1 MGESFK
7 ILKKTIIPITI
18 LFLVLCIIILPA
30 FAVAIAYGNFK
41 IIQNSE
47 VSISIF
53 MDNLKY
59 SLTNPF
65 WSIGEMFRLGQVMDA
80 YINIFKIAIFVYYV
94 PILYFMFKP
103 KKKKPEWEKKEHGSA
118 EWAKKGEQYKVLS
131 KKEGILLAKDN
142 YLPVDKRGNINVLVI
157 GGSGSGKSASFVT
170 PNVTNLLGSYVFTD
184 PKGELYDKTASY
196 FRENGYEIKVLN
208 LIQPQNSDG
217 FNPLLNINT
226 DTDLDIVANT
236 IIKGQGGATGG
247 DEYWDNNAMLLL
259 KAIILLLKEV
269 GYKEEINLASCANLV
284 RLANNSGDFNHLDI
298 MMKELEEEKPGH
310 KARKYYES
318 VKLAADKAYSS
329 ILSTLQSK
337 LGKFESIDI
346 AALTATN
353 TIDFKEIGDKKTALF
368 VISPD
373 THTTYDFLLTIFFAQ
388 MIQALYDHADSN
400 GGGLKVP
407 VFFFL
412 DEFANIGQIPDFD
425 KKISTSRSRRIS
437 FNVILQNLDQLEN
450 LYKDSYETIM
460 ANCDTHLFLGSNSQ
474 KTAEYFSK
482 QLGEITVWD
491 ESVSVSESKGKEEK
505 GKSESKSTNKFS
517 RPLMT
522 PDEIRRLGDDECIII
537 EKGVKPILAQKY
549 YYFKEPGGRVLL
561 NYTANHNE
569 YKVNRGPWRE
579 FDGNMRKNP
588 EDINRELVQQFGGN
602 EKELLGIK
610 SDKNTKGTSK
620 DVRNL
625 GIEDLNND
633 IYSFSEDAF
642 NLNCFR
648 LRIISVTSS
657 TTPGIVEN
665 SCSTPSILI
674 DVIAYPSREDNNTLL
689 KALPI
694 VRPNPGSKGLN
705 SN

>member
-65 WSIGEMFRLGQVMDA
+65 WSIGEVFRLSQVMDA
-80 YINIFKIAIFVYYV
+80 YINIFKIAIFIYYV

-588 EDINRELVQQFGGN
+588 EDINRELVHQFGGN

-610 SDKNTKGTSK
+610 SDKNTKGRSK

-642 NLNCFR
+642 KEEPIKKEEKKKIIKNLEVNLEKELEKKFDELFGEIEESER
-648 LRIISVTSS
+648 TN
-657 TTPGIVEN
+657 G
-665 SCSTPSILI
+665 
-674 DVIAYPSREDNNTLL
+674 
-689 KALPI
+689 K
-694 VRPNPGSKGLN
+694 
-705 SN
+705 

>member
-7 ILKKTIIPITI
+7 VLKKTIMPITI

-642 NLNCFR
+642 KEEPRQKEEKKKIIKNLEVNLEKELEKKFDELFGEIEESER
-648 LRIISVTSS
+648 TN
-657 TTPGIVEN
+657 G
-665 SCSTPSILI
+665 
-674 DVIAYPSREDNNTLL
+674 
-689 KALPI
+689 K
-694 VRPNPGSKGLN
+694 
-705 SN
+705 

>member
-7 ILKKTIIPITI
+7 VLKKTIMPITI

-65 WSIGEMFRLGQVMDA
+65 WSIGEVFRLSQVMDA
-80 YINIFKIAIFVYYV
+80 YINIFKIAIFIYYV

-642 NLNCFR
+642 KEETRKKEVKKKIIKNLEVNLEKELEKKFDELFGEIEESER
-648 LRIISVTSS
+648 TN
-657 TTPGIVEN
+657 G
-665 SCSTPSILI
+665 
-674 DVIAYPSREDNNTLL
+674 
-689 KALPI
+689 K
-694 VRPNPGSKGLN
+694 
-705 SN
+705 

>member
-65 WSIGEMFRLGQVMDA
+65 WSIGEVFRLSQVMDA
-80 YINIFKIAIFVYYV
+80 YINIFKIAIFIYYV

-642 NLNCFR
+642 KEEPRKKEEKKKIIKNLEVNLEKELEKKFDELFGEIEESER
-648 LRIISVTSS
+648 TN
-657 TTPGIVEN
+657 G
-665 SCSTPSILI
+665 
-674 DVIAYPSREDNNTLL
+674 
-689 KALPI
+689 K
-694 VRPNPGSKGLN
+694 
-705 SN
+705 

>member
-7 ILKKTIIPITI
+7 ILKKAIIPITI

-65 WSIGEMFRLGQVMDA
+65 WSIGEVFRLSQVMDA
-80 YINIFKIAIFVYYV
+80 YINIFKIAIFIYYV

-642 NLNCFR
+642 KEEPRKKEEKKKIITNLEVNLEKELEKKFDELFGEIEESER
-648 LRIISVTSS
+648 T
-657 TTPGIVEN
+657 
-665 SCSTPSILI
+665 
-674 DVIAYPSREDNNTLL
+674 
-689 KALPI
+689 
-694 VRPNPGSKGLN
+694 KGK
-705 SN
+705 

>member
-1 MGESFK
+1 MEESFK

-610 SDKNTKGTSK
+610 SEKNTKGTSK

-642 NLNCFR
+642 KEEPRKKEEKKKIIKNL
-648 LRIISVTSS
+648 
-657 TTPGIVEN
+657 
-665 SCSTPSILI
+665 
-674 DVIAYPSREDNNTLL
+674 
-689 KALPI
+689 
-694 VRPNPGSKGLN
+694 
-705 SN
+705 

>member
-7 ILKKTIIPITI
+7 VLKKTIMPITI

-80 YINIFKIAIFVYYV
+80 YINIFKIAIFIYYV

-642 NLNCFR
+642 KEEKKKIIKNLEVNLEKELEKKFDELFGEIEESER
-648 LRIISVTSS
+648 TN
-657 TTPGIVEN
+657 G
-665 SCSTPSILI
+665 
-674 DVIAYPSREDNNTLL
+674 
-689 KALPI
+689 K
-694 VRPNPGSKGLN
+694 
-705 SN
+705 

>member
-1 MGESFK
+1 MEESFK
-7 ILKKTIIPITI
+7 VLKKTILPITI
-18 LFLVLCIIILPA
+18 LFLVLCIIILPS

-642 NLNCFR
+642 KEEPRKKEEKKKIIKNLEVNLEKELEKKFDELFGEIEESER
-648 LRIISVTSS
+648 T
-657 TTPGIVEN
+657 
-665 SCSTPSILI
+665 
-674 DVIAYPSREDNNTLL
+674 
-689 KALPI
+689 
-694 VRPNPGSKGLN
+694 KGK
-705 SN
+705 

>member
-7 ILKKTIIPITI
+7 VLKKTILPITI

-642 NLNCFR
+642 KEEPRKKEEKKKIIKNLEVNLEKELEKKFDELFGEIEESER
-648 LRIISVTSS
+648 T
-657 TTPGIVEN
+657 
-665 SCSTPSILI
+665 
-674 DVIAYPSREDNNTLL
+674 
-689 KALPI
+689 
-694 VRPNPGSKGLN
+694 KGK
-705 SN
+705 

>member
-7 ILKKTIIPITI
+7 VLKKTIIPITI
-18 LFLVLCIIILPA
+18 LFLVLCIIILPS

-80 YINIFKIAIFVYYV
+80 YINIFKISIFVYYV

-491 ESVSVSESKGKEEK
+491 ESISVSESKGKEEK

-633 IYSFSEDAF
+633 IYSFSEDTF
-642 NLNCFR
+642 KEEPRKKEQKKKIIKNLEVNLEKELEKKFDELFGEIEESER
-648 LRIISVTSS
+648 TN
-657 TTPGIVEN
+657 G
-665 SCSTPSILI
+665 
-674 DVIAYPSREDNNTLL
+674 
-689 KALPI
+689 K
-694 VRPNPGSKGLN
+694 
-705 SN
+705 

>member
-18 LFLVLCIIILPA
+18 LFLVLCIIILPS

-65 WSIGEMFRLGQVMDA
+65 WSIGEVFRLSQVMDA
-80 YINIFKIAIFVYYV
+80 YINIFKIAIFIYYV

-588 EDINRELVQQFGGN
+588 EDINRELVHQFGGN

-642 NLNCFR
+642 KEEPRKKEDKKKIIKNLEVNLEKELEKKFDELFGEIEESER
-648 LRIISVTSS
+648 TN
-657 TTPGIVEN
+657 G
-665 SCSTPSILI
+665 
-674 DVIAYPSREDNNTLL
+674 
-689 KALPI
+689 K
-694 VRPNPGSKGLN
+694 
-705 SN
+705 

>member
-1 MGESFK
+1 
-7 ILKKTIIPITI
+7 
-18 LFLVLCIIILPA
+18 
-30 FAVAIAYGNFK
+30 
-41 IIQNSE
+41 
-47 VSISIF
+47 

-65 WSIGEMFRLGQVMDA
+65 WSIGEVFRLSQVMDA
-80 YINIFKIAIFVYYV
+80 YINIFKIAIFIYYV

-642 NLNCFR
+642 KEEPRKKEEKKKIIKNLEVNLEKELEKKFDELFGEIEESER
-648 LRIISVTSS
+648 TN
-657 TTPGIVEN
+657 G
-665 SCSTPSILI
+665 
-674 DVIAYPSREDNNTLL
+674 
-689 KALPI
+689 K
-694 VRPNPGSKGLN
+694 
-705 SN
+705 

>member
-7 ILKKTIIPITI
+7 VLKKTILPITI
-18 LFLVLCIIILPA
+18 LFLVLCIIILPS

-642 NLNCFR
+642 KEEPRKKEIKKKIIKNLEVNLEKELEKKFDELFGEIEESER
-648 LRIISVTSS
+648 T
-657 TTPGIVEN
+657 
-665 SCSTPSILI
+665 
-674 DVIAYPSREDNNTLL
+674 
-689 KALPI
+689 
-694 VRPNPGSKGLN
+694 KGK
-705 SN
+705 

>member
-41 IIQNSE
+41 IIQNRE

-65 WSIGEMFRLGQVMDA
+65 WSIGEVFRLSQVMDA
-80 YINIFKIAIFVYYV
+80 YINIFKIAIFIYYV

-588 EDINRELVQQFGGN
+588 EDINRELVHQFGGN

-642 NLNCFR
+642 KEEPRKKEDKKKIIKNLEVNLEKELEKKFDELFGEIEESER
-648 LRIISVTSS
+648 TN
-657 TTPGIVEN
+657 G
-665 SCSTPSILI
+665 
-674 DVIAYPSREDNNTLL
+674 
-689 KALPI
+689 K
-694 VRPNPGSKGLN
+694 
-705 SN
+705 

>member
-1 MGESFK
+1 MEESFK

-569 YKVNRGPWRE
+569 YKVNRGHWRE

-642 NLNCFR
+642 KEEPRKKEEKKKIIKNLEVNLEKELEKKFDELFGEIEESER
-648 LRIISVTSS
+648 TN
-657 TTPGIVEN
+657 G
-665 SCSTPSILI
+665 
-674 DVIAYPSREDNNTLL
+674 
-689 KALPI
+689 K
-694 VRPNPGSKGLN
+694 
-705 SN
+705 

>member
-1 MGESFK
+1 MEESFK

-65 WSIGEMFRLGQVMDA
+65 WSIGEVFRLSQVMDA
-80 YINIFKIAIFVYYV
+80 YINIFKIAIFIYYV

-284 RLANNSGDFNHLDI
+284 RLANNSGDFNHLDM

-642 NLNCFR
+642 KEEPRKKEETKKIIKNLEVNLEKELEKKFDELFGEIEESER
-648 LRIISVTSS
+648 TN
-657 TTPGIVEN
+657 G
-665 SCSTPSILI
+665 
-674 DVIAYPSREDNNTLL
+674 
-689 KALPI
+689 K
-694 VRPNPGSKGLN
+694 
-705 SN
+705 

>member
-7 ILKKTIIPITI
+7 VLKKTILPITI
-18 LFLVLCIIILPA
+18 LFLVLCIIILPS

-226 DTDLDIVANT
+226 DT

-642 NLNCFR
+642 KEEPRKKEEKKKIIKNLEVNLEKELEKKFDELFGEIEESER
-648 LRIISVTSS
+648 T
-657 TTPGIVEN
+657 
-665 SCSTPSILI
+665 
-674 DVIAYPSREDNNTLL
+674 
-689 KALPI
+689 
-694 VRPNPGSKGLN
+694 KGK
-705 SN
+705 

>member
-1 MGESFK
+1 MEESFK

-569 YKVNRGPWRE
+569 YKVNRGHWRE

-642 NLNCFR
+642 KEEPRKKEEKKKKIKNL
-648 LRIISVTSS
+648 
-657 TTPGIVEN
+657 
-665 SCSTPSILI
+665 
-674 DVIAYPSREDNNTLL
+674 
-689 KALPI
+689 
-694 VRPNPGSKGLN
+694 
-705 SN
+705 

>member
-1 MGESFK
+1 MEESFK

-633 IYSFSEDAF
+633 IYSFSEDTF
-642 NLNCFR
+642 KEEPRKKEEKKKIIKNLEVNLEKELEKKFDELFGEIEESER
-648 LRIISVTSS
+648 T
-657 TTPGIVEN
+657 
-665 SCSTPSILI
+665 
-674 DVIAYPSREDNNTLL
+674 
-689 KALPI
+689 
-694 VRPNPGSKGLN
+694 KGK
-705 SN
+705 

>member
-1 MGESFK
+1 MEESFK

-610 SDKNTKGTSK
+610 SDKNTKGISK

-642 NLNCFR
+642 KEEPR
-648 LRIISVTSS
+648 KK
-657 TTPGIVEN
+657 E
-665 SCSTPSILI
+665 
-674 DVIAYPSREDNNTLL
+674 
-689 KALPI
+689 
-694 VRPNPGSKGLN
+694 
-705 SN
+705 

>member
-7 ILKKTIIPITI
+7 VLKKTILPITI
-18 LFLVLCIIILPA
+18 LFLVLCIIILPS

-610 SDKNTKGTSK
+610 SDKNTKGISK

-642 NLNCFR
+642 KEEPRKKEEKKKIIKNLEVNLEKELEKKFDELFGEIEESER
-648 LRIISVTSS
+648 TN
-657 TTPGIVEN
+657 G
-665 SCSTPSILI
+665 
-674 DVIAYPSREDNNTLL
+674 
-689 KALPI
+689 K
-694 VRPNPGSKGLN
+694 
-705 SN
+705 

>member
-65 WSIGEMFRLGQVMDA
+65 WSIGEVFRLSQVMDA
-80 YINIFKIAIFVYYV
+80 YINIFKIAIFIYYV

-588 EDINRELVQQFGGN
+588 EDINRELVHQFGGN

-642 NLNCFR
+642 KEEPIKKEEKKKIIKNLEVNLEKELEKKFDELFGEIEESER
-648 LRIISVTSS
+648 TN
-657 TTPGIVEN
+657 G
-665 SCSTPSILI
+665 
-674 DVIAYPSREDNNTLL
+674 
-689 KALPI
+689 K
-694 VRPNPGSKGLN
+694 
-705 SN
+705 

>member
-65 WSIGEMFRLGQVMDA
+65 WSIGEVFRLSQVMDA
-80 YINIFKIAIFVYYV
+80 YINIFKIAIFIYYV

-588 EDINRELVQQFGGN
+588 EDINRELVHQFGGN

-642 NLNCFR
+642 KEEPRKKEDKKKIIKNLEVNLEKELEKKFDELFGEIEESER
-648 LRIISVTSS
+648 TN
-657 TTPGIVEN
+657 G
-665 SCSTPSILI
+665 
-674 DVIAYPSREDNNTLL
+674 
-689 KALPI
+689 K
-694 VRPNPGSKGLN
+694 
-705 SN
+705 

>member
-65 WSIGEMFRLGQVMDA
+65 WSIGEVFRLSQVMDA
-80 YINIFKIAIFVYYV
+80 YINIYYV

-368 VISPD
+368 VISAD

-388 MIQALYDHADSN
+388 MIQAL
-400 GGGLKVP
+400 
-407 VFFFL
+407 
-412 DEFANIGQIPDFD
+412 
-425 KKISTSRSRRIS
+425 
-437 FNVILQNLDQLEN
+437 
-450 LYKDSYETIM
+450 
-460 ANCDTHLFLGSNSQ
+460 
-474 KTAEYFSK
+474 
-482 QLGEITVWD
+482 
-491 ESVSVSESKGKEEK
+491 
-505 GKSESKSTNKFS
+505 
-517 RPLMT
+517 
-522 PDEIRRLGDDECIII
+522 
-537 EKGVKPILAQKY
+537 
-549 YYFKEPGGRVLL
+549 
-561 NYTANHNE
+561 
-569 YKVNRGPWRE
+569 
-579 FDGNMRKNP
+579 
-588 EDINRELVQQFGGN
+588 
-602 EKELLGIK
+602 
-610 SDKNTKGTSK
+610 
-620 DVRNL
+620 
-625 GIEDLNND
+625 
-633 IYSFSEDAF
+633 
-642 NLNCFR
+642 
-648 LRIISVTSS
+648 
-657 TTPGIVEN
+657 
-665 SCSTPSILI
+665 
-674 DVIAYPSREDNNTLL
+674 
-689 KALPI
+689 
-694 VRPNPGSKGLN
+694 
-705 SN
+705 

>member
-65 WSIGEMFRLGQVMDA
+65 WSIGEVFRLSQVMDA
-80 YINIFKIAIFVYYV
+80 YINIFKIAIFIYYV
-94 PILYFMFKP
+94 PVLYFMFKP

-588 EDINRELVQQFGGN
+588 EDINRELVHQFGGN

-642 NLNCFR
+642 KEEPRKKEDKKKIIKNLEVNLEKELEKKFDELFGEIEESER
-648 LRIISVTSS
+648 TN
-657 TTPGIVEN
+657 G
-665 SCSTPSILI
+665 
-674 DVIAYPSREDNNTLL
+674 
-689 KALPI
+689 K
-694 VRPNPGSKGLN
+694 
-705 SN
+705 

>member
-7 ILKKTIIPITI
+7 VLKKTIIPITI

-642 NLNCFR
+642 KEEPRKKEEKKKIIKNLEVNLEKELEKKFDELFGEIEESER
-648 LRIISVTSS
+648 T
-657 TTPGIVEN
+657 
-665 SCSTPSILI
+665 
-674 DVIAYPSREDNNTLL
+674 
-689 KALPI
+689 
-694 VRPNPGSKGLN
+694 KGK
-705 SN
+705 

>member
-7 ILKKTIIPITI
+7 VLKKTILPITI
-18 LFLVLCIIILPA
+18 LFLVLYIIILPS

-642 NLNCFR
+642 KEEPRKKEEKKKIIKNLEVNLEKELEKKFDELFGEIEESER
-648 LRIISVTSS
+648 T
-657 TTPGIVEN
+657 
-665 SCSTPSILI
+665 
-674 DVIAYPSREDNNTLL
+674 
-689 KALPI
+689 
-694 VRPNPGSKGLN
+694 KGK
-705 SN
+705 

>member
-7 ILKKTIIPITI
+7 VLKKTIMPITI

-610 SDKNTKGTSK
+610 SEKNTKGTSK

-642 NLNCFR
+642 KEEPRKKEEKKKIIKNLEVNLEKELEKKFDELFGEIEESER
-648 LRIISVTSS
+648 T
-657 TTPGIVEN
+657 
-665 SCSTPSILI
+665 
-674 DVIAYPSREDNNTLL
+674 
-689 KALPI
+689 
-694 VRPNPGSKGLN
+694 KGK
-705 SN
+705 

>member
-7 ILKKTIIPITI
+7 VLQKTIMPITI

-642 NLNCFR
+642 KEEPRKKEEKKKIIKNLEVNLEKELEKKFDELFGEIEESER
-648 LRIISVTSS
+648 TN
-657 TTPGIVEN
+657 G
-665 SCSTPSILI
+665 
-674 DVIAYPSREDNNTLL
+674 
-689 KALPI
+689 K
-694 VRPNPGSKGLN
+694 
-705 SN
+705 

>member
-1 MGESFK
+1 MEESFK

-642 NLNCFR
+642 KEEPRKKEEKKKIIKNLEVNLEKELEKKFDELFGEIEESER
-648 LRIISVTSS
+648 TN
-657 TTPGIVEN
+657 G
-665 SCSTPSILI
+665 
-674 DVIAYPSREDNNTLL
+674 
-689 KALPI
+689 K
-694 VRPNPGSKGLN
+694 
-705 SN
+705 

>member
-7 ILKKTIIPITI
+7 VLKKTIMPITI

-642 NLNCFR
+642 KEEPR
-648 LRIISVTSS
+648 KK
-657 TTPGIVEN
+657 E
-665 SCSTPSILI
+665 
-674 DVIAYPSREDNNTLL
+674 
-689 KALPI
+689 
-694 VRPNPGSKGLN
+694 
-705 SN
+705 

>member
-7 ILKKTIIPITI
+7 VLKKTILPITI
-18 LFLVLCIIILPA
+18 LFLVLCIIILPS

-642 NLNCFR
+642 KEEPRKKEEKKKIIKNLEVNLEKELEKKFDELFGEIEESER
-648 LRIISVTSS
+648 T
-657 TTPGIVEN
+657 
-665 SCSTPSILI
+665 
-674 DVIAYPSREDNNTLL
+674 
-689 KALPI
+689 
-694 VRPNPGSKGLN
+694 KGK
-705 SN
+705 

>member
-1 MGESFK
+1 MEESFK

-642 NLNCFR
+642 KEEPRKKEEKKKRIKNLEVNLEKELEKKFDELFGEIEESER
-648 LRIISVTSS
+648 T
-657 TTPGIVEN
+657 
-665 SCSTPSILI
+665 
-674 DVIAYPSREDNNTLL
+674 
-689 KALPI
+689 
-694 VRPNPGSKGLN
+694 KGK
-705 SN
+705 

>member
-7 ILKKTIIPITI
+7 VLKKTIMPITI

-65 WSIGEMFRLGQVMDA
+65 WSIGEVFRLSQVMDA
-80 YINIFKIAIFVYYV
+80 YINIFKIAIFIYYV

-642 NLNCFR
+642 KEEPRKKEEKKKIIKNLEVNLEKELEKKFDELFGEIEESER
-648 LRIISVTSS
+648 T
-657 TTPGIVEN
+657 
-665 SCSTPSILI
+665 
-674 DVIAYPSREDNNTLL
+674 
-689 KALPI
+689 
-694 VRPNPGSKGLN
+694 KGK
-705 SN
+705 

>member
-7 ILKKTIIPITI
+7 VLKKTIMPITI

-642 NLNCFR
+642 KEEPRKKEEKKKIIKNLEVNLEKELEKKFDELFGEIEESER
-648 LRIISVTSS
+648 T
-657 TTPGIVEN
+657 
-665 SCSTPSILI
+665 
-674 DVIAYPSREDNNTLL
+674 
-689 KALPI
+689 
-694 VRPNPGSKGLN
+694 KGK
-705 SN
+705 

>member
-7 ILKKTIIPITI
+7 VLKKTILPITI
-18 LFLVLCIIILPA
+18 LFLVLCIIILPS

-642 NLNCFR
+642 KEEPRKKVEKKKIIKNLEVNLEKELEKKFDELFGEIEESER
-648 LRIISVTSS
+648 T
-657 TTPGIVEN
+657 
-665 SCSTPSILI
+665 
-674 DVIAYPSREDNNTLL
+674 
-689 KALPI
+689 
-694 VRPNPGSKGLN
+694 KGK
-705 SN
+705 

>member
-1 MGESFK
+1 MEESFK

-642 NLNCFR
+642 KDEPRKKEEKKKIIKNLEVNLEKELEKKFDELFGEIEESER
-648 LRIISVTSS
+648 TN
-657 TTPGIVEN
+657 G
-665 SCSTPSILI
+665 
-674 DVIAYPSREDNNTLL
+674 
-689 KALPI
+689 K
-694 VRPNPGSKGLN
+694 
-705 SN
+705 

>member
-1 MGESFK
+1 MEESFK

-610 SDKNTKGTSK
+610 SDKNTKGISK

-642 NLNCFR
+642 KEEPRKKEEKKKIIKNLEVNLEKELEKKFDELFGEIEESER
-648 LRIISVTSS
+648 TN
-657 TTPGIVEN
+657 G
-665 SCSTPSILI
+665 
-674 DVIAYPSREDNNTLL
+674 
-689 KALPI
+689 K
-694 VRPNPGSKGLN
+694 
-705 SN
+705 

>member
-1 MGESFK
+1 MEESFK

-633 IYSFSEDAF
+633 IYSFSEDTF
-642 NLNCFR
+642 KEEPRKKEENKKIIKNLEVNLEKELEKKFDELFGEIEESER
-648 LRIISVTSS
+648 T
-657 TTPGIVEN
+657 
-665 SCSTPSILI
+665 
-674 DVIAYPSREDNNTLL
+674 
-689 KALPI
+689 
-694 VRPNPGSKGLN
+694 KGK
-705 SN
+705 